1 MAFSDKHQCIH
12 CEVTSCQHHDAGDLC
27 QLDAINVKPRCDCH
41 SGKCDESECGSYRAK
56 YGTEPNRAKQTN
68 RLKQAMK
75 KRRRA
80 LPFPGKTRRRFRS
93 VKKVEVQ
100 EANLGFSTG

>member
-41 SGKCDESECGSYRAK
+41 SGKCDESAGRF
-56 YGTEPNRAKQTN
+56 
-68 RLKQAMK
+68 
-75 KRRRA
+75 
-80 LPFPGKTRRRFRS
+80 PFGGKTRRRFDR
-93 VKKVEVQ
+93 
-100 EANLGFSTG
+100 

>member
-41 SGKCDESECGSYRAK
+41 SGKCDESECGSSRAK
-56 YGTEPNRAKQTN
+56 EG
-68 RLKQAMK
+68 
-75 KRRRA
+75 A
-80 LPFPGKTRRRFRS
+80 LADAHTQKTPPGAFLSGERPGGVLIAEKSFYFFFWPITPS
-93 VKKVEVQ
+93 SL
-100 EANLGFSTG
+100 A

>member
-41 SGKCDESECGSYRAK
+41 SGKCDESECGSYLAK
-56 YGTEPNRAKQTN
+56 
-68 RLKQAMK
+68 
-75 KRRRA
+75 
-80 LPFPGKTRRRFRS
+80 
-93 VKKVEVQ
+93 
-100 EANLGFSTG
+100 